1 MRIIWLH
8 LIALASL
15 LPAQEKTT
23 VRLLDACEDTARWR
37 TFQSAGVIVSQH
49 RDRGESGGAIRF
61 DVAFTK
67 GSGYGGIV
75 RTFDIPLPEN
85 YELSFSLR
93 ATVPLNNFEV
103 KLSDDTLGEN
113 IWWVNKKN
121 YAYPSRWTRI
131 HVKKRHLSFAWGP
144 RSAPAPDALR
154 RLELV
159 VTAGSGG
166 TGSVWID
173 DLRIESLP
181 APPSPIP
188 HPTVKASTSA
198 DSDCPPE
205 SVLPGSKGAWVSR
218 TSGREWIEVD
228 FKYRREIGGILLRWD
243 RALNGL
249 VYDLLGSLDGIVYDT
264 LHAIQNGKGGSV
276 LVFTPESEMRFL
288 RVSLRGNQSSIRY
301 RLEELSA
308 VPSES
313 LSTINQYV
321 EHLAAAAPSGSFP
334 RYFSHQ
340 QSYWTIVGVP
350 SGQNEALFNEDGSF
364 EVDKQRFSIEPFI
377 FHDRGAKLL
386 TWTDCR
392 QEQSLEKDYLPL
404 PTVKRSYP
412 DVVLT
417 TSLLATG
424 EQKQASIL
432 ARYTLKNVSR
442 QRSKGS
448 FFLAIRPY
456 QVNPTSQWLNFEGGV
471 ARIDSMSI
479 EGNRAIVGDKRV
491 SVSGAPFAAGVTN
504 IDAGEIVEY
513 LARGTTPA
521 NSRVIDPVGLASG
534 AFAYKF
540 DLLPKDSL
548 VVVVAVPFRQS
559 GDRWERT
566 NPNASEFEEAM
577 ADARFKW
584 EGVLN
589 AVKFN
594 VPPEA
599 QRYINVLRSNL
610 GYILINKDGPGFQP
624 GSRSYERSWIR
635 DGSMTSSA
643 LLKLGLQEQ
652 VRLFVEWYSSYQYE
666 NGMVPCVVDRRGPD
680 PVPENDSHGQFIF
693 ASMEYFRFSKDTA
706 FLRARWPNIVGAVNY
721 IQQLRAPRLTPEY
734 ASGDSERR
742 AFYGLVT
749 ESISHE
755 GYSSKPMHSYWDDFF
770 TLKGLKDAAEAA
782 RVLGKANAASAYDS
796 LASAFRKNLYESISL
811 AMKNRKIDYIPGCVE
826 LGDFDP
832 TSTSIA
838 LFPCGEF
845 RHLPQAALNHTYD
858 KYYGWFEERQ
868 GGTIPWE
875 AYTPYEIRNVG
886 SYVYLGQK
894 ERAHKLLEWFMQYQR
909 PRGWNHWAEV
919 VWHDER
925 MARFIGDMPHTWVG
939 SDFINALRAMFVYET
954 DDDRTLVVGAGLK
967 EDWVRKGLSV
977 EGLPTHHG
985 TLTYSVAFKD
995 PSCVTLSLEGAL
1007 DSRELSLLIPVN
1019 LISQPL
1025 KAAIVNGMTARPA
1038 DGFIR
1043 ITGLPAAVELVY

>member
-1 MRIIWLH
+1 MIYLCFV
-8 LIALASL
+8 AVASL
-15 LPAQEKTT
+15 LPAQDKTT
-23 VRLLDACEDTARWR
+23 VRVLDACEDTTLWR

-49 RDRGESGGAIRF
+49 RDIGESGGAIRV

-103 KLSDDTLGEN
+103 KLSNDTLGEN

-121 YAYPSRWTRI
+121 YAYPSQWKRV

-166 TGSVWID
+166 KGSVWID

-181 APPSPIP
+181 MPPSQLPR
-188 HPTVKASTSA
+188 PTVKASTSA
-198 DSDCPPE
+198 GKDYPPE

-228 FKYRREIGGILLRWD
+228 FKYRREIGGVLLRWD
-243 RALNGL
+243 KALSGL
-249 VYDLLGSLDGIVYDT
+249 EYELFGSLDGIVYDT

-276 LVFTPESEMRFL
+276 LVFTPESEIRFL
-288 RVSLRGNQSSIRY
+288 RVSLRSNQSNIRY

-321 EHLAAAAPSGSFP
+321 EHLAAAAPSGRFP

-350 SGQNEALFNEDGSF
+350 SGENEALFNEDGAF

-377 FHDRGAKLL
+377 FLDQGAKLS
-386 TWTDCR
+386 TWIDCH

-412 DVVLT
+412 NVVLT

-424 EQKQASIL
+424 EPKQASIL
-432 ARYTLKNVSR
+432 ARYTLRNVSR
-442 QRSKGS
+442 ERNKGS
-448 FFLAIRPY
+448 FFLVIRPY
-456 QVNPTSQWLNFEGGV
+456 QVNPTSQSLNFEGGV

-479 EGNRAIVGDKRV
+479 KGNRAIVGDKSV
-491 SVSGAPFAAGVTN
+491 TVSGSPSSTGVTN

-513 LARGTTPA
+513 LARGTTPV
-521 NSRVIDPVGLASG
+521 NSRIMDPVGLASG
-534 AFAYKF
+534 AFAYQF
-540 DLLPKDSL
+540 DLLPNDSL
-548 VVVVAVPFRQS
+548 VVVAAVPFQQS
-559 GDRWERT
+559 ADRWERT
-566 NPNASEFEEAM
+566 NPTASEFEEALV
-577 ADARFKW
+577 DARSMW
-584 EGVLN
+584 ERVLN
-589 AVKFN
+589 TVKFS

-599 QRYINVLRSNL
+599 QRYVDVLRSNL

-643 LLKLGLQEQ
+643 LLKLGLQKH
-652 VRLFVEWYSSYQYE
+652 VRQFVEWYSSYQYE
-666 NGMVPCVVDRRGPD
+666 NGMVPCVVDKRGPD
-680 PVPENDSHGQFIF
+680 PVPENDSEGQLIF
-693 ASMEYFRFSKDTA
+693 ACMEYFRFSKDTV
-706 FLRARWPNIVGAVNY
+706 FLRARWPNLVGAVNY

-734 ASGDSERR
+734 ANGDSERR

-770 TLKGLKDAAEAA
+770 TLKGLRDAAEAA
-782 RVLGKANAASAYDS
+782 WVLGKANAASAYDS
-796 LASAFRKNLYESISL
+796 LAGAFRKNLYESISL

-838 LFPCGEF
+838 LFPCGEC
-845 RHLPQAALNHTYD
+845 RHLPQAALNRTYD
-858 KYYGWFEERQ
+858 KYYSWFEERQ
-868 GGTIPWE
+868 SGKIPWE

-894 ERAHKLLEWFMQYQR
+894 ERAHNLLEWFMQYQR
-909 PRGWNHWAEV
+909 PSGWNHWAEV
-919 VWHDER
+919 VWRDER

-939 SDFINALRAMFVYET
+939 SDFINALRAMFVYEM

-967 EDWVRKGLSV
+967 DEWVRQGLSV
-977 EGLPTHHG
+977 EGLPIPGG
-985 TLTYSVAFKD
+985 TLTYSVAFTN
-995 PSCVTLSLEGAL
+995 PSRVILHIEGAL
-1007 DSRELSLLIPVN
+1007 DYREISLLVPVN
-1019 LISQPL
+1019 LVSQPL
-1025 KAAIVNGMTARPA
+1025 KAAMVNGLAVSPI
-1038 DGFIR
+1038 DGFIK
-1043 ITGLPAAVELVY
+1043 IAGVPATVELVY